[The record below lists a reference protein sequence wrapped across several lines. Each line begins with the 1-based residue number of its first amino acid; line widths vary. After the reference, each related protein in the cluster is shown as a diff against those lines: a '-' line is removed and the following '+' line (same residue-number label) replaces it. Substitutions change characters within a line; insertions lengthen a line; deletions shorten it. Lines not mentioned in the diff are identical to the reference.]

1 MSDTFTQIYIHAVF
15 AVKGRENLLHQ
26 PLRDNL
32 FKYMAGIINEKGH
45 KSIIV
50 NGSTDHVHILIGLN
64 PSKSLSDLIRDIKN
78 NSSKYINKLNIIRGY
93 FSWQNGYGAF
103 SYSRSQIASVYNY
116 IENQEKHHLSKS
128 FRDEYLEIL
137 SKMNVE
143 INEKYLFSW
152 IE

>member
-116 IENQEKHHLSKS
+116 IENQEKHHLNKS